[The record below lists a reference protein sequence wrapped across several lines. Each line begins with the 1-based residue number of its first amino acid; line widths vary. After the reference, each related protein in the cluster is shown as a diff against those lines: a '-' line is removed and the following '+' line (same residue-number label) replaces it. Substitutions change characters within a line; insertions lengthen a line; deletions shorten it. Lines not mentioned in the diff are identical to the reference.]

1 MGDDR
6 DETRR
11 EVRGVSMGFIQE
23 IINKILNRLKLE
35 LESLEAKFYFFGII
49 IISVSILM
57 FKIQNNIF
65 IVILFLIGIL
75 LFCAGVLVWCF
86 SLLKRKWV
94 VNLVKVFLVLLNVS
108 TYFLAEFISRNLIA
122 ETIYLPVRDFD
133 FTLKILTSIFYIPIA
148 VYLSCIFLM
157 VIAFLAMIVG
167 MIIDMVSSNLTK
179 FKHKYELKPIYFCRI
194 AGIVLISS
202 IAHFVSSSVIIYSI
216 SSTPFVSKVIKYI
229 AFYGDYQLMK
239 NYPDVKEEERIILH
253 ENGVISSASQNND
266 EIVIKIR
273 KFEE

>member
-94 VNLVKVFLVLLNVS
+94 VNLVKV
-108 TYFLAEFISRNLIA
+108 
-122 ETIYLPVRDFD
+122 
-133 FTLKILTSIFYIPIA
+133 
-148 VYLSCIFLM
+148 
-157 VIAFLAMIVG
+157 
-167 MIIDMVSSNLTK
+167 
-179 FKHKYELKPIYFCRI
+179 
-194 AGIVLISS
+194 
-202 IAHFVSSSVIIYSI
+202 
-216 SSTPFVSKVIKYI
+216 
-229 AFYGDYQLMK
+229 
-239 NYPDVKEEERIILH
+239 
-253 ENGVISSASQNND
+253 
-266 EIVIKIR
+266 
-273 KFEE
+273 